1 MKNRDDL
8 IKGMELT
15 VRRADPEGC
24 MYLPSEP
31 GAGHGPRGWF
41 RYRDG
46 MPENLYEIMETGDL
60 IWASTEKQAVAE
72 FRIYHKL

>member
-1 MKNRDDL
+1 MKNRDGL

-15 VRRADPEGC
+15 VRRADPEGRMC
-24 MYLPSEP
+24 LPEP
-31 GAGHGPRGWF
+31 GAAFGTRGWF

-46 MPENLYEIMETGDL
+46 MPENLYEIIETGDL